1 MYVVCI
7 LFYCGKGPSL
17 GSHVFF
23 FGGEGGSLTE
33 MLKVW
38 QQQLG
43 DEDMGESRRNG
54 EQQRLVG

>member
-1 MYVVCI
+1 MF
-7 LFYCGKGPSL
+7 LSL
-17 GSHVFF
+17 LWERSFFRLAFF
-23 FGGEGGSLTE
+23 FGGGSLTE

-54 EQQRLVG
+54 ERERHVWLVDT